1 MAEQSNEALTF
12 IGSGIYA
19 DKAQQQLEAIGKE
32 KETLDKLKVSNE
44 KLQEEF
50 NAIDF
55 LSDPTKT
62 PEKDKEVKY
71 LDSYLQQKAIKKS
84 EQDILDTI
92 TQSQLNAQKWWL
104 I

>member
-55 LSDPTKT
+55 CLT
-62 PEKDKEVKY
+62 
-71 LDSYLQQKAIKKS
+71 QQKHLKRTRRS
-84 EQDILDTI
+84 NILI
-92 TQSQLNAQKWWL
+92 PICSRKP
-104 I
+104 